1 MRASVPTISRWLSF
15 LRPNVHEEVL
25 PLGIFA
31 IQTLDRILHSSGE
44 LTVSSTKLLQKH
56 IAKSGV
62 RSIDA
67 DRVHEFFYVVIHSG
81 FAHWTYLG

>member
-1 MRASVPTISRWLSF
+1 MHAGKSANDFQVAEF
-15 LRPNVHEEVL
+15 LRPNVHEEIL

-31 IQTLDRILHSSGE
+31 IQTLDGILHSSCE
-44 LTVSSTKLLQKH
+44 LTVSAAKLLQKH

-67 DRVHEFFYVVIHSG
+67 DRVHKFLYVMVHIG
-81 FAHWTYLG
+81 WTSLG